1 MKYDR
6 SIRYRVTRVSSIGLT
21 FGSIYYRT
29 VFFKWVHFIIHY
41 YFFSPGVTQKYFFEV
56 TASSVTSLTI
66 RKLSKNYQK
75 TIKKL
80 FNNYSITIRKLSEN
94 YQKTIRKLSKNYQK
108 TIKKLSKNY
117 QKTIRKL
124 SENYSITIR
133 KLSENYRKTI
143 Q

>member
-1 MKYDR
+1 M
-6 SIRYRVTRVSSIGLT
+6 RVSSIGLT
-21 FGSIYYRT
+21 FGSIYYRA

-66 RKLSKNYQK
+66 K
-75 TIKKL
+75 
-80 FNNYSITIRKLSEN
+80 KLSE
-94 YQKTIRKLSKNYQK
+94 NYQK

-117 QKTIRKL
+117 QKTI
-124 SENYSITIR
+124 
-133 KLSENYRKTI
+133 

>member
-6 SIRYRVTRVSSIGLT
+6 SIRYRVMRVSSIGLT

-41 YFFSPGVTQKYFFEV
+41 YFFFAWCNAKIFFRDDRFIGYIANYQK
-56 TASSVTSLTI
+56 TI
-66 RKLSKNYQK
+66 KKLSKNYQK
-75 TIKKL
+75 TIK
-80 FNNYSITIRKLSEN
+80 KLSEN
-94 YQKTIRKLSKNYQK
+94 YQKTIRKLSKNYSI
-108 TIKKLSKNY
+108 TIKKLSENY

-124 SENYSITIR
+124 SENYQ
-133 KLSENYRKTI
+133 KTI